1 MRDPRLLTQLV
12 ISKSFFYGVLLLQAS
27 LLLTCNSAATTAAW
41 SAQPEPNF
49 GFVFEFGACSMDK
62 LDTFK
67 GEFTQ
72 DRVVEPS
79 MTIPLRLSDEQM
91 TKIYGKMLEINLARY
106 PEVFAIPK
114 PLIGEV
120 VELPP
125 AYHYALMVENGESR
139 TSIRWTDDIVQPT
152 MLEADRLRELFQLI
166 IQMVQGYP
174 GYQQLPELKFRCI

>member
-1 MRDPRLLTQLV
+1 MKDSDLLTKLV
-12 ISKSFFYGVLLLQAS
+12 ISKSFLPILLLLQAN
-27 LLLTCNSAATTAAW
+27 LLFACNSAW
-41 SAQPEPNF
+41 PAQPEPNF
-49 GFVFEFGACSMDK
+49 GFVFEFGSCSMDK

-79 MTIPLRLSDEQM
+79 ITIALGLSAEQKAM
-91 TKIYGKMLEINLARY
+91 IYEKIVEIDLGRY

-120 VELPP
+120 VMISSPYNYGLT
-125 AYHYALMVENGESR
+125 VENGESR

-152 MLEADRLRELFQLI
+152 TPKADQLRELFRLI
-166 IQMVQGYP
+166 IQMVREDP
-174 GYQQLPELKFRCI
+174 GYQQLPEVNFGCI